1 MTLFEHGPHLDL
13 VTLVPSWTSPASGD
27 SSLLV
32 GLTWTWGVGLPP
44 APHLELLTL
53 VLSRASPV
61 PGDPGAHLG
70 LTWTW

>member
-44 APHLELLTL
+44 GPHTYL
-53 VLSRASPV
+53 VTQVPTWASFGPV
-61 PGDPGAHLG
+61 ESGP
-70 LTWTW
+70 